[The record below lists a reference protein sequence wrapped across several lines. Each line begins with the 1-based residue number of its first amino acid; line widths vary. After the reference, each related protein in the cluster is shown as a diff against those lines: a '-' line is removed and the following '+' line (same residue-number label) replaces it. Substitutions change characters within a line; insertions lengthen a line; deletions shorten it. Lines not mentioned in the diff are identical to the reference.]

1 MARAR
6 GALSGCARAGAGAWG
21 YAYLFLLFALLY
33 RLTASRDY
41 TFDSLSYALQIE
53 RFTRTGEYSW
63 LFHQHHLLFNALGLG
78 AFRAFRAAGLQVGTL
93 DALQGMNALLG
104 AAGVVLFAWI
114 AGHVCRH
121 RGAGLLAGA
130 GLGLSY
136 GYWTCSTDG
145 RVNIAGV
152 VVLAGVLGAMAVLL
166 GARSMESRASYL
178 RWAGVLGGLHLLAVL
193 LHQSHALLAPA
204 AVLALWLSPGRPRWQ
219 GIGVYLATT
228 LGLGTLAYTVASVL
242 ANGSSEPSRVLA
254 WAMTYAHRGH
264 WWSLDLGRN
273 LLLDARALRHVFVAQ
288 PALAGG
294 DAPAGGDLLFLL
306 AGSLAAGGAVVA
318 VAWGAIRYLARVGES
333 DPRGRGIRRSRY
345 WFTPR
350 RPASFDAPVGSLWT
364 RAGYR
369 IGRWAHAALRDFEA
383 MTGIPGPAQAGAL
396 MASAGGLR
404 RLYAVLGVWGFAY
417 AAFFTFWNPGYFA
430 FWVPILIPAWLLAA
444 LFLASTPGRR
454 LWRWAGAM
462 ALLLLLATNNAIVGI
477 GPHARPENN
486 GRLQKA
492 LAVRESTRPGD
503 VIVVAGTGDYADAEV
518 YLPYFARREVLA
530 VNTYLTGAPS
540 LSVGLEQLRVEMDR
554 TLEAGRRLFI
564 HEELLSS
571 EGPYAALR
579 ARHGMTRARFIAF
592 LHRHYRLER
601 PVRWRRAGARASGSA
616 AGSGSTTGVTAV
628 CAIRR

>member
-6 GALSGCARAGAGAWG
+6 GSLSGCACAGAGARE
-21 YAYLFLLFALLY
+21 YAFLFILFALLY

-53 RFTRTGEYSW
+53 RFMRTGEYSW
-63 LFHQHHLLFNALGLG
+63 IFHPHHILFNVLGLG
-78 AFRAFRAAGLQVGTL
+78 AFRAFRAIGLEVGTL

-104 AAGVVLFAWI
+104 AVGVVLFAWI
-114 AGHVCRH
+114 AGRVCRH
-121 RGAGLLAGA
+121 WGAGLVAGA

-152 VVLAGVLGAMAVLL
+152 VVLVGALGAMAVLL
-166 GARSMESRASYL
+166 GARGMESRASYL
-178 RWAGVLGGLHLLAVL
+178 WWAAVLGWLHLLAVL

-228 LGLGTLAYTVASVL
+228 LGLGTLAYTVASGL
-242 ANGSSEPSRVLA
+242 ANGSGAPSRVLA

-273 LLLDARALRHVFVAQ
+273 LLLDAHALRHVFAAQ
-288 PALAGG
+288 PAFAGG
-294 DAPAGGDLLFLL
+294 AAPAGGELLVRLV
-306 AGSLAAGGAVVA
+306 GSLAAGGAIA
-318 VAWGAIRYLARVGES
+318 AIAWGMLHRLARASER
-333 DPRGRGIRRSRY
+333 DPRLRGIRRSRY

-350 RPASFDAPVGSLWT
+350 RPADFDAPMGSLWD
-364 RAGYR
+364 RALYR
-369 IGRWAHAALRDFEA
+369 TGRWAHAAVRDLQGVA
-383 MTGIPGPAQAGAL
+383 GTPGPAHTDGL
-396 MASAGGLR
+396 TGSPGGLR
-404 RLYAVLGVWGFAY
+404 RLLAVLGAWGFAY

-430 FWVPILIPAWLLAA
+430 FWVPVLLPAWLLAA
-444 LFLASTPGRR
+444 LFLARAPARPP
-454 LWRWAGAM
+454 WRWLGAV

-477 GPHARPENN
+477 GPHARAENN

-616 AGSGSTTGVTAV
+616 AGSGSTAGIAAV
-628 CAIRR
+628 CAVRR